1 MKIGFCCKWIDTVE
15 QIDGFKPK
23 DAARQLNTRVTTITW
38 LNRQL
43 HEVAEQR
50 LWDLMVHNIE
60 SIRLLVERV
69 GNLDEHLRMVRLG
82 SDILPAYTEPTWSYF
97 WRRPDVRA
105 YCEQHFSVVGGLARR
120 LGVRLD
126 FHPGQ
131 FCVLA
136 SDTPSIVDR
145 SLEEF
150 EYHADMARWM
160 GYGKTFQDITINVHI
175 AGRQGAEGIRRVW
188 GRLSPEAR
196 QTITIENDE
205 TRWGLDESLK
215 LKDIC
220 ALVLDIH
227 HHWIRTGEYIRP
239 QDSRVREVIESWRG
253 VRPALHYS
261 LSPESVVGDHCTETM
276 PCLNTL
282 ITSGKNRMKLR
293 AHSNFYWNNACND
306 WALSF
311 EDFDICCESKAKNLA
326 SFKLAKQ
333 INKNKITLPEAA

>member
-23 DAARQLNTRVTTITW
+23 DAAKQLNTRVTTITW
-38 LNRQL
+38 LNRQTR
-43 HEVAEQR
+43 EVAEQR

-69 GNLDEHLRMVRLG
+69 GNLDAHLRMVRLG

-97 WRRPDVRA
+97 WRRHDVRD
-105 YCEQHFSVVGGLARR
+105 YCERHFPVVGELARR
-120 LGVRLD
+120 RNVRLD

-136 SDTPSIVDR
+136 STDPSIVNR

-150 EYHADMARWM
+150 EYHVDMARWM
-160 GYGKTFQDITINVHI
+160 GYGRSFQDFMINVHI
-175 AGRQGAEGIRRVW
+175 AGREGAAGILKVW
-188 GRLSPEAR
+188 PRLSTEAR
-196 QTITIENDE
+196 NCITIENDE

-215 LKDIC
+215 LKNTC

-227 HHWIRTGEYIRP
+227 HHWIRTGEYIQP
-239 QDSRVREVIESWRG
+239 TDPRVHQVIDSWRG

-261 LSPESVVGDHCTETM
+261 VSPENIVGDHCTDTL
-276 PCLNTL
+276 PCLDTL
-282 ITSGKNRMKLR
+282 VKSGKNRMKLR
-293 AHSNFYWNNACND
+293 AHSNFYWNDACND
-306 WALSF
+306 WALAF
-311 EDFDICCESKAKNLA
+311 KDFDIECESKAKNLA
-326 SFKLAKQ
+326 SFKLAERL
-333 INKNKITLPEAA
+333 NKNILKQAA